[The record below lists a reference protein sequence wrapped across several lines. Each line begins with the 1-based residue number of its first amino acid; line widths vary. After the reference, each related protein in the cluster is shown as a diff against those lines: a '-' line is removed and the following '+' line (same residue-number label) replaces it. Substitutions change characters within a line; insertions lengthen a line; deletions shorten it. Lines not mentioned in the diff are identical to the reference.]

1 MKYRK
6 LPYTRIALLGLIAL
20 VACLVTSPAAAS
32 QPVASHP
39 ATFVPEGFHLVR
51 SAPGVKLY
59 RKDYPKGN
67 PDFVQVIDLSQGAQ
81 VKLMHGTITD
91 LQAGEGDDGGSDP
104 RFKSHSLEKFWQDFS
119 ISHPSAFCVTNGQFF
134 YMPEEP
140 TRIAFS
146 LKIDGVVVND
156 GWGLAQ
162 FPGNKL
168 MLELWPDHANI
179 SEFTRDGFYQSAAPD
194 VLGGLTERAN
204 KNAKK
209 YVGRTFIGIDD
220 RDVNG
225 YFETLMIFNTLSA
238 RQVDASKVLRDF
250 GAAKVM
256 MLDGGGSAQLICE
269 GESYVSSDRYIP
281 QALGIA
287 AGPEPTPIPALKK
300 VERAH
305 SLPKSTPQSENLAL
319 SPGGLLIEKESLQS
333 PLYSS
338 SQPAVRTGG
347 AELVSTAVLPL
358 SALIF
363 LLLMR
368 VLKLKPREG

>member
-1 MKYRK
+1 
-6 LPYTRIALLGLIAL
+6 
-20 VACLVTSPAAAS
+20 
-32 QPVASHP
+32 
-39 ATFVPEGFHLVR
+39 
-51 SAPGVKLY
+51 
-59 RKDYPKGN
+59 
-67 PDFVQVIDLSQGAQ
+67 
-81 VKLMHGTITD
+81 
-91 LQAGEGDDGGSDP
+91 
-104 RFKSHSLEKFWQDFS
+104 
-119 ISHPSAFCVTNGQFF
+119 
-134 YMPEEP
+134 MPEEP

-146 LKIDGVVVND
+146 LKIDGVVLNE

-179 SEFTRDGFYQSAAPD
+179 SEFTRDRLYHSTAPD

-209 YVGRTFIGIDD
+209 YVGRTFMGVDD

-250 GAAKVM
+250 GASKVM

-287 AGPEPTPIPALKK
+287 AGPEPTPTPGLKK

-305 SLPKSTPQSENLAL
+305 ILPKSTPQSEKLAL
-319 SPGGLLIEKESLQS
+319 SPGGLLIEKETLPSADDS
-333 PLYSS
+333 T
-338 SQPAVRTGG
+338 SQPIVKTEGG
-347 AELVSTAVLPL
+347 ELLTTAVLPL

-368 VLKLKPREG
+368 VLKLKPRDE